1 MITREN
7 IGELAQ
13 FESPDGCAVSF
24 YFQPQPA
31 QNKSHREEA
40 ILVKDLV
47 RDATH
52 NGKSCARADLERIE
66 SMAERLHGNGR
77 RAKAVF
83 ASSTDDFWREYDIP
97 ARLDG
102 TKLVVNRRFHL
113 RPLTALADVLPR
125 VCIGVVGRT
134 TARIFD
140 LWMDEIKEREKFVS
154 ELPRRGRSDGFIG
167 YDAGHADR
175 HVDEQAIKHYK
186 KFAERL
192 SKKQEKEGFDRLV
205 IGCRDDNWPEME
217 PYLHPYSKQR
227 LVGRFQFD
235 PATGSVEQVRRE
247 AERLLK
253 EFRARRY
260 HDLFTKAVNEAH
272 ANSLGALGIRRVMKS
287 LETGEVQT
295 LLLGQKFAAP
305 ASECRNCGHIEA
317 LKLTPAC
324 PVCGGQTREVEDVSD
339 ILLIKALRN
348 GIEIIH
354 VPPDPEFEKVG
365 NVVALLRFRAD
376 QNTNAA
382 LQQAG

>member
-1 MITREN
+1 
-7 IGELAQ
+7 
-13 FESPDGCAVSF
+13 
-24 YFQPQPA
+24 
-31 QNKSHREEA
+31 
-40 ILVKDLV
+40 
-47 RDATH
+47 
-52 NGKSCARADLERIE
+52 
-66 SMAERLHGNGR
+66 
-77 RAKAVF
+77 
-83 ASSTDDFWREYDIP
+83 
-97 ARLDG
+97 
-102 TKLVVNRRFHL
+102 VNRRFHL

-186 KFAERL
+186 KFADRL
-192 SKKQEKEGFDRLV
+192 AKKQEKEGFDRLV

-235 PATGSVEQVRRE
+235 PATGSVEQVRTE

-339 ILLIKALRN
+339 ILLIKALRD

-365 NVVALLRFRAD
+365 NVVAVLRFRAD